1 MSRTYTLTTEN
12 VSITA
17 AQDLCQVK
25 NGSSSAKVLRIKRA
39 EFGVTD
45 ASPAA
50 SQMLRFRARLLP
62 ANVSDGSG
70 GTTPTPQPLDHGD
83 AAAVFTGLMN
93 NTTQATTSGT
103 ASVQWASGDFL
114 LSGVDEVFI
123 EPPTV
128 APGQSW
134 VFELLNA
141 PTGTVH
147 ASTTVTVEEI
157 G

>member
-12 VSITA
+12 VSIAA

-70 GTTPTPQPLDHGD
+70 GTTPIPQPLDHGD

-103 ASVQWASGDFL
+103 ASVQWHPVTFFCLASMRYSSNRLPLRLASLGC
-114 LSGVDEVFI
+114 LSF
-123 EPPTV
+123 
-128 APGQSW
+128 
-134 VFELLNA
+134 
-141 PTGTVH
+141 
-147 ASTTVTVEEI
+147 
-157 G
+157 

>member
-1 MSRTYTLTTEN
+1 MSRTYTCVTEN
-12 VSITA
+12 VSLTA
-17 AQDLCQVK
+17 AQDLAQIK
-25 NGSSSAKVLRIKRA
+25 NASGSNKMLRIKRC
-39 EFGVTD
+39 EFNVTD
-45 ASPAA
+45 SSPAA

-62 ANVSDGSG
+62 ATVTDGSG

-83 AAAVFTGLMN
+83 VAATFSALMN

-103 ASVQWASGDFL
+103 ASVLWADGAFL

-123 EPPTV
+123 QPPTV
-128 APGQSW
+128 APAQSF

-147 ASTTVTVEEI
+147 GSTTITVEEI